1 MKKLIIFLIRKRLGL
16 GKRELFQFSN
26 QKTSAVYYFDDDVI
40 YKVNDWNINSQS
52 CLTES
57 GVSLNW
63 LLSDECRNS
72 IRTDILLGGSSSY
85 GH

>member
-16 GKRELFQFSN
+16 GKRELFQ
-26 QKTSAVYYFDDDVI
+26 
-40 YKVNDWNINSQS
+40 
-52 CLTES
+52 
-57 GVSLNW
+57 
-63 LLSDECRNS
+63 DECRNS